1 MDGLSGSGRPA
12 SQGAAD
18 RVQANGAGRFRRA
31 GEEGFLAMINT
42 VGIIGAGTMG
52 NGIAQVCAA
61 AGLKVVMVDISD
73 AAVSR
78 GLATVSGSLDRL
90 VKKEKLSAAD
100 KDATLARIA
109 GTTDRAKLADCDLVI
124 EAATENEDLKVKI
137 LKDLCATLPPRTLLA
152 TNTSSISITKLAAAT
167 DRPDRFIGMHF
178 FNPVPVMALVELIRG
193 LQTSDDTHAKSTV
206 FAKRVGKVAITAKNS
221 PGFAVN
227 RILCPMI
234 NEAIF
239 ALQEGIATAEEIDA
253 GMKLG
258 CNHPIGPLALAD
270 LVGLDT
276 MLSVME
282 VFYKGFN
289 DPKYRPAPLL
299 KEMVDA
305 GHLGRKTGQGF
316 YSYSS

>member
-1 MDGLSGSGRPA
+1 
-12 SQGAAD
+12 
-18 RVQANGAGRFRRA
+18 
-31 GEEGFLAMINT
+31 MIQT

-52 NGIAQVCAA
+52 NGIAQICAA
-61 AGLKVVMVDISD
+61 AGLSVVMVDISD
-73 AAVSR
+73 AAVNR
-78 GLATVSGSLDRL
+78 GLATVGGSLERL
-90 VKKEKLSAAD
+90 VKKEKMSAAD
-100 KDATLARIA
+100 RDATLKRITA
-109 GTTDRAKLADCDLVI
+109 TTDRAKLSDCDLVI
-124 EAATENEDLKVKI
+124 EAATENEELKVKI
-137 LKDLCATLPPRTLLA
+137 LKDLCATLSPRTLLA

-178 FNPVPVMALVELIRG
+178 FNPVPVMALLELIRG
-193 LQTSDDTHAKSTV
+193 LQTSDDTHAKALD

-316 YSYSS
+316 YSYGA

>member
-1 MDGLSGSGRPA
+1 MQEQWGRA
-12 SQGAAD
+12 VWHARKD
-18 RVQANGAGRFRRA
+18 
-31 GEEGFLAMINT
+31 EGYEAMINT

-52 NGIAQVCAA
+52 NGIAQICAA
-61 AGLKVVMVDISD
+61 AGLSVVMVDISD
-73 AAVSR
+73 AAVNR
-78 GLATVSGSLDRL
+78 GLSTVGGSLERL
-90 VKKEKLSAAD
+90 VKKEKMSAAD
-100 KDATLARIA
+100 RDATLKRIT

-124 EAATENEDLKVKI
+124 EAATENEELKVKI
-137 LKDLCATLPPRTLLA
+137 LKDLCATLSPRTLLA

-178 FNPVPVMALVELIRG
+178 FNPVPVMALLELIRG
-193 LQTSDDTHAKSTV
+193 LQTSDDTHAKALD

-316 YSYSS
+316 YTYSA